1 MIEEINAKID
11 EAKAHY
17 LSGAYSTA
25 LFKFIQIAEQIE
37 EHKITDLKVINEV
50 KTYFDLCN
58 EKLPKKSNLP
68 AVNPANIKKE
78 ELTPKKKKW
87 FENMGL
93 GNGKLDIGKNLMQGI
108 AKKLIPKLKPMI
120 EKSKPKMISYL
131 RGEIDLKGEAMP
143 LPHVE
148 RVIIVRLAKS
158 PDGDPS
164 KDDPTAYINR
174 AHYINIQSAQTV
186 AGEDLALE
194 EKSSLIG
201 LIDMALNVDLE
212 AAMKEII

>member
-1 MIEEINAKID
+1 MIKEINEKIE

-25 LFKFIQIAEQIE
+25 VLKFIQIAEQIDE
-37 EHKITDLKVINEV
+37 NKITDLKVINEV
-50 KTYFDLCN
+50 KNYVDLCN
-58 EKLPKKSNLP
+58 QKLREKIPNLP
-68 AVNPANIKKE
+68 AQIKKE
-78 ELTPKKKKW
+78 ELPPKKKKW
-87 FENMGL
+87 FEKMGL
-93 GNGKLDIGKNLMQGI
+93 GDGKLDIGKTMMQGI

-131 RGEIDLKGEAMP
+131 RGEIDLKGEPMP

-158 PDGDPS
+158 PDGDSS

-174 AHYINIQSAQTV
+174 ADYIKIQSAQTLE
-186 AGEDLALE
+186 GEDLALE
-194 EKSSLIG
+194 QKSSLIG

-212 AAMKEII
+212 EALKEVI